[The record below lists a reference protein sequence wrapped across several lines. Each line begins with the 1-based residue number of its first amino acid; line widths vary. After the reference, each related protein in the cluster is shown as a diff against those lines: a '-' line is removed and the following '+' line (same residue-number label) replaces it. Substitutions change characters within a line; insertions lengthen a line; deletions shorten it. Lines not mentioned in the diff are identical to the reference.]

1 MTHIP
6 VLKDESIDG
15 LAIKKGDIIIDG
27 TLGGGGHT
35 YEMIKRYG
43 KGIKIIGLDLDIDA
57 EVRAK
62 SLIGNTP
69 ADFIFK
75 NNGFQDIDKVLK
87 DLKIESVDGI
97 LLDLGISSFQL
108 EVAGR
113 GFSFLKDEPLLMTM
127 KKDPTEEDLTAKEI
141 VNTWE
146 EENIADII
154 YGFGEEKYSRKIA
167 KAIVEARKEKE
178 IETTFELV
186 KIIDE
191 AVGKNYRGLRIHPA
205 TRTFQALRIA
215 TNSELTNLEQVI
227 EKGFNCLKKGG
238 HMSVISF
245 HSLEDRIVKRAFVKL
260 KEKGLANIITK
271 KPIIP
276 TDEELK
282 VNPRSRS
289 AKLRLLEKI

>member
-15 LAIKKGDIIIDG
+15 LNIQTNDVVVDG

-35 YEMIKRYG
+35 FEIIKRFG
-43 KGIKIIGLDLDIDA
+43 PKVKIIGLDFDA
-57 EVRAK
+57 DAITRARE
-62 SLIGNTP
+62 LIGKTP
-69 ADFIFK
+69 CDVIFK
-75 NNGFQDIDKVLK
+75 TAGFQDMDKVL
-87 DLKIESVDGI
+87 DEMGIANVDRI

-127 KKDPTEEDLTAKEI
+127 KKNPTDEDLTAKEI
-141 VNTWE
+141 VNTWD

-167 KAIVEARKEKE
+167 KAIVVARKEKE
-178 IETTFELV
+178 IETTFDLV
-186 KIIDE
+186 KIIDD
-191 AVGKNYRGLRIHPA
+191 AVGKYYRRMKIHPS

-215 TNSELTNLEQVI
+215 TNSELTNLQEVI
-227 EKGFNCLKKGG
+227 KKGFDRLSKNGR
-238 HMSVISF
+238 IAIITF
-245 HSLEDRIVKRAFVKL
+245 HSLEDRIVKRAFVEL
-260 KEKGLANIITK
+260 KENGLANIITK

-276 TDEELK
+276 TDEELRM
-282 VNPRSRS
+282 NPRSRS
-289 AKLRLLEKI
+289 AKLRLIEKI